1 MAQASRI
8 SIQISA
14 GTIGSNKTLQ
24 QIERKNGSTKKKRSY
39 KFLRIKNNTALF
51 VDARRIDVVCR
62 WILLWFREI

>member
-24 QIERKNGSTKKKRSY
+24 QIEKMAVQKKRTY

>member
-24 QIERKNGSTKKKRSY
+24 QIEKMAVQKKDPIN
-39 KFLRIKNNTALF
+39 F
-51 VDARRIDVVCR
+51 
-62 WILLWFREI
+62 WE